1 MGLGLGPGLG
11 LGLWVRV
18 RGAEEDEDEDEG
30 GDVGHE
36 DHGGRDVLSTVE
48 PRGEAHLVRGGGG
61 VRVRVHGMVHRVVHR
76 EACEPEGKSG

>member
-1 MGLGLGPGLG
+1 MRTLTLTLT
-11 LGLWVRV
+11 LSLSLTLTTHQ
-18 RGAEEDEDEDEG
+18 DEDEG